1 MEKGEIHALLGENGS
16 GKSTL
21 MNMLSGIYSPDKGQ
35 ILIDGRP
42 VTLNAP
48 KDAIG
53 LGIGMVHQHFKLV
66 EVFTAKENII
76 AGRKNGFFRKDRRL
90 SQGIEAIGEKYGL
103 EIHPDQK
110 IYEMSV
116 EEKQTVE
123 IVKMLYRGVNVLI
136 CL

>member
-1 MEKGEIHALLGENGS
+1 MGAYVEMKGISKEFGTVQANQNVDFQVEKGEIHALLGENGS
-16 GKSTL
+16 GKSTR

-76 AGRKNGFFRKDRRL
+76 AGRKNGFSERT
-90 SQGIEAIGEKYGL
+90 GG
-103 EIHPDQK
+103 
-110 IYEMSV
+110 
-116 EEKQTVE
+116 
-123 IVKMLYRGVNVLI
+123 
-136 CL
+136 